1 MRYLVCLLL
10 LIGNSAR
17 SQMPRNGSGLFEYT
31 SRITVEAMTVE
42 TLEEKAARFFNQ
54 PFLVHWDSIYRQDK
68 SGNLVMKGRGYVDV
82 KAKLHSVATPRNIPV
97 SLEFT
102 LEVYDGGYRYTFNNF
117 EVDRLEN
124 GPSFEFEKKPDSL
137 KQMTYDQLLQKTHR
151 RISFVTGYLKK
162 YMRGEE

>member
-31 SRITVEAMTVE
+31 SRITVDAMTVAS
-42 TLEEKAARFFNQ
+42 LEEKAARFFNQ
-54 PFLVHWDSIYRQDK
+54 PFLVHWDSIYRQDR

-102 LEVYDGGYRYTFNNF
+102 LEVYSGGYRYTFNNF
-117 EVDRLEN
+117 EVDRLES

-151 RISFVTGYLKK
+151 RMSFVTGYLKK